1 MSFGGDHSRWRKATF
16 MKFLGRLMSRQDSE
30 IQNNNNTYS
39 DWTKCTVKLSLLES
53 PTRSELNSDL
63 ACDGRNAS
71 RFSKIQVWRNC
82 VNSTAG
88 LKERCN
94 FDPKFSRNENW

>member
-16 MKFLGRLMSRQDSE
+16 MKFLGRLMSRQHIE

-39 DWTKCTVKLSLLES
+39 DWAKCTVKLSLLAS

-63 ACDGRNAS
+63 ACDDRNAS
-71 RFSKIQVWRNC
+71 RCSTIQLWRNC
-82 VNSTAG
+82 INSTAG
-88 LKERCN
+88 LREKCN
-94 FDPKFSRNENW
+94 FDPNFLRNENW